1 MSQNVYLRN
10 KLKQL
15 TTTISQPQR
24 DASEITWKNMLT
36 ANQYLQ
42 DPILGQTSVVAFE
55 SQTSEMRYAGN
66 PTGYNSTVTR
76 TLYRGG
82 FTNHDGES
90 VVMRA
95 ASRAF
100 CGGSNCDTPVSLT
113 NYVTLPSSFWAPT
126 VTVPD
131 LPCKA
136 AYRDGILYT
145 GPQQFDPFR
154 GGTRPVFAR
163 NKVWTPSGL
172 GLPANQNNPGNMGY
186 PNVNTPFP

>member
-15 TTTISQPQR
+15 NTTVGSPQR

-36 ANQYLQ
+36 ANQYVA
-42 DPILGQTSVVAFE
+42 DPIFGKASVVGFE
-55 SQTSEMRYAGN
+55 SQTSEMQYAGN
-66 PTGYNSTVTR
+66 PNGYASTVTW
-76 TLYRGG
+76 TLYHGG
-82 FTNHDGES
+82 FKNTDGES
-90 VVMRA
+90 IVMRKA
-95 ASRAF
+95 ARAF
-100 CGGSNCDTPVSLT
+100 TGGSNCDTPVSQT
-113 NYVTLPSSFWAPT
+113 NYVTIPSSFWAPT

-131 LPCKA
+131 LPCDPC
-136 AYRDGILYT
+136 YRPGIVYT
-145 GPQQFDPFR
+145 GAQQFDPFK